1 MSYHSHAVIPH
12 NESDKMTQLKG
23 VPDFKENSPEKN
35 NLFIIYYVRGMI
47 DL

>member
-1 MSYHSHAVIPH
+1 
-12 NESDKMTQLKG
+12 MTQLKG
-23 VPDFKENSPEKN
+23 VPDFKENSHEKN